1 MISDFAHDIQARAAE
16 RTELDLQIAAYLA
29 QGGRITCL
37 DPEPE
42 PEAVH
47 AEWMNNSRRAKLM
60 IAREK
65 RSKPAH
71 GDRTQA
77 A

>member
-1 MISDFAHDIQARAAE
+1 MISDFTHDIRARAAQ
-16 RTELDLQIAAYLA
+16 RTELDLMIAAYLA

-42 PEAVH
+42 PEAAHSEWLNH
-47 AEWMNNSRRAKLM
+47 AKRVKIVARRAQRRNKVE
-60 IAREK
+60 R
-65 RSKPAH
+65 
-71 GDRTQA
+71 A

>member
-1 MISDFAHDIQARAAE
+1 MISDFAHDIRARAAE
-16 RTELDLQIAAYLA
+16 RTELDLMIAAYLA

-37 DPEPE
+37 DAEPE

-47 AEWMNNSRRAKLM
+47 SEWLNNSRRAKLM
-60 IAREK
+60 TVRAQRRNKVE
-65 RSKPAH
+65 R
-71 GDRTQA
+71 A